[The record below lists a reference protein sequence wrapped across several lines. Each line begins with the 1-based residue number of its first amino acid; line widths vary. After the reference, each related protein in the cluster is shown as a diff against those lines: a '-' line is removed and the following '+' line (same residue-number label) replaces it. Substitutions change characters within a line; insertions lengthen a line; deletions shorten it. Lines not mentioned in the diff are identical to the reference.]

1 MRIVLVFP
9 KFLSHLGKVY
19 IIILMREC
27 PLSWSRKLFSNSV
40 GKSDDN
46 DLVYMWHTFYFHVI
60 WIFSQQKLDF
70 KVAKAREGCAYF
82 PLKWAPEQR
91 FVTLDED

>member
-1 MRIVLVFP
+1 
-9 KFLSHLGKVY
+9 
-19 IIILMREC
+19 
-27 PLSWSRKLFSNSV
+27 
-40 GKSDDN
+40 
-46 DLVYMWHTFYFHVI
+46 MWHTFYFHVI